1 MAIKDI
7 VVHLS
12 GTEGGKAVVEAAVGL
27 AQKHEAR
34 LIGLFAGVPYDMPT
48 YVVAQLPAEVITAH
62 QQHVEETAKAT
73 ADMFEKACTTNGIS
87 HDYREGDWREP
98 VDDIVNLHARYAD
111 LVMIAQPNG
120 DGAIAH
126 AREVADRIVLGSGAP
141 VIVVP
146 RNSPKKDI
154 GSKVLVG
161 WDGGAHA
168 ARAIRDALP
177 ILEKASAVKVLAVD
191 PKPGRAGL
199 GDLPGADL
207 SAFLATHGVKAEA
220 DHMKSVGGDVG
231 TTILNQASD
240 YGADL
245 IVCGG
250 YGHSRIG
257 ELLLGGV
264 TDTLMEQSSVAVLM
278 SH

>member
-12 GTEGGKAVVEAAVGL
+12 GAEGGKAVVEAAVAL

-48 YVVAQLPAEVITAH
+48 YVIAQLPAEVITAH
-62 QQHVEETAKAT
+62 QQHVEATAKAA
-73 ADMFEKACTTNGIS
+73 ADMFEKACTANGIS

-98 VDDIVNLHARYAD
+98 VDNVVNLHARYAD
-111 LVMIAQPNG
+111 LVMIAQPN

-146 RNSPKKDI
+146 ANAAKKGI
-154 GSKVLVG
+154 GDKVLVG
-161 WDGGAHA
+161 WDGGPHA

-231 TTILNQASD
+231 ATILNEASD
-240 YGADL
+240 FGADL

-264 TDTLMEQSSVAVLM
+264 TDTLMEQAAVAVLM